1 MKNQNRT
8 VCICVPV
15 YGVEKYI
22 ERCARSLFE
31 QTYKDIEYLFVDDC
45 SPDRSIEIL
54 KSVMEDYPERKER
67 VRIIM
72 HDKNRGLGAA
82 RNTAVENCETEFI
95 MHVDSDDSIEKNTVE
110 IVMAKQAE
118 GDYDIVSF
126 GFNKITSYNK
136 VERWVKPSV
145 HSAKELALK
154 TLSRRMPVCV
164 WGALYRTSLYTDNG
178 IRVTE
183 GVNNSE
189 DYCVTPRL
197 AYYASR
203 VCTIPDT
210 LYNYYFANDGSYTV
224 DFSESKSRQ
233 SLKALQINEE
243 FFQDKDKDY
252 IEAMELGK
260 SALVFSQI
268 RDSLRNGEHSEYY
281 KKMLGLRKCISLKY
295 ISTLSIYYK
304 ILLHIDNYKLAC
316 VYYRIPRA
324 LYRLYYRFINL
335 FV

>member
-1 MKNQNRT
+1 MQKIVT
-8 VCICVPV
+8 IAVPV
-15 YGVEKYI
+15 YGVEKHI

-45 SPDRSIEIL
+45 SPDKSIEIL
-54 KSVMEDYPERKER
+54 KSVLEDYLERKEH
-67 VRIIM
+67 VRIIR

-126 GFNKITSYNK
+126 GFNKITGYNK
-136 VERWVKPSV
+136 IERWEKPIV

-164 WGALYRTSLYTDNG
+164 WGALYRTSLYLDNG
-178 IRVTE
+178 IRVAE

-197 AYYASR
+197 AYYASKA
-203 VCTIPDT
+203 CTIPDT
-210 LYNYYFANDGSYTV
+210 LYNYYFANDGSFTI

-233 SLKALQINEE
+233 SLKALQINEN
-243 FFQDKDKDY
+243 FFRDKDKEY
-252 IEAMELGK
+252 KEAMNRGRDVVLT
-260 SALVFSQI
+260 SQI
-268 RDSLRNGEHSEYY
+268 IGTLRNGYHKDYFS
-281 KKMLGLRKCISLKY
+281 KMNKMRDRISDDY
-295 ISTLSIYYK
+295 I
-304 ILLHIDNYKLAC
+304 
-316 VYYRIPRA
+316 RA
-324 LYRLYYRFINL
+324 LPFWEKIVYIIPNYEIATIVYRFTRCFYRLFFKL
-335 FV
+335 K